1 MGADAPARPP
11 RASIPAI
18 RALCKR
24 IASLAGTAARNH
36 GYAIGTHGSMA
47 RDCDLIAVP
56 WTEDAAEP
64 LIVVKAIQA
73 AITAEIGDCY
83 RTCAEQVAVRPHG
96 RQTWVLHF
104 QNAVSTTKGAF
115 PWVDLS
121 VVSPRPDPSE
131 PA

>member
-11 RASIPAI
+11 RKNLPAI

-24 IASLAGTAARNH
+24 IAKLAQEVAPQH
-36 GYAIGTHGSMA
+36 GYAVGLHGSMA

-56 WTEDAAEP
+56 WTDEAAEP
-64 LIVVKAIQA
+64 LVVVKAIQA

-83 RTCAEQVAVRPHG
+83 RTCAEQVLTRPHG
-96 RQTWVLHF
+96 RLSWVLHF

-121 VVSPRPDPSE
+121 VISPRRES
-131 PA
+131 